1 MTYNEFIQNIL
12 DTRGRFGI
20 PDGEYKERH
29 HIVPKCLGGTN
40 DKENLIDLYAR
51 EHYEAHRMLSEE
63 NPTMQPLV
71 YAWWLM
77 ANMENPHENRYVL
90 SAEEYEVAR
99 KAYAEV
105 RSSIRGSNHPNYG
118 KPMSEEQKQKLSR
131 TKTGVKLSQDTIEKI
146 RVGHIGIAAGGKN
159 PRARKVVCDG
169 ILFDCIEDCANYFG
183 VKCGAMKMW
192 LRGKNK
198 MPEKFYKMG
207 LQYEGQN
214 VKYDI
219 QIGLRRGKNHPGS
232 KKIVCDGKI
241 FDTLASCAENF
252 GVKPATM
259 CAWLK
264 GRNSIPQ
271 RFKDMGLAYWNGGD
285 VE

>member
-1 MTYNEFIQNIL
+1 MTYDEFIENIL

-40 DKENLIDLYAR
+40 NQENLVDLYAR
-51 EHYEAHRMLSEE
+51 EHYEAHRMLAEE
-63 NPTMQPLV
+63 NPNVQSLV

-77 ANMENPHENRYVL
+77 ANMENPHESRYAL
-90 SAEEYEVAR
+90 SAEEYEDAR
-99 KAYAEV
+99 KAYAVV

-118 KPMSEEQKQKLSR
+118 KPMSEEQKQKLSHA
-131 TKTGVKLSQDTIEKI
+131 KVGIKLSQDVIEKI
-146 RVGHIGIAAGGKN
+146 RAGHIGIAAGGKN

-169 ILFDCIEDCANYFG
+169 ITFDCIEDCAKHFG
-183 VKCGAMKMW
+183 VGCGAMKMW

-198 MPEKFYKMG
+198 MPEKFYEMG
-207 LQYEGQN
+207 LQYEGQSVLYN
-214 VKYDI
+214 I
-219 QIGLRRGKNHPGS
+219 QSGLRRGENHPNS
-232 KKIVCDGKI
+232 KKIFCDGKI
-241 FDTLASCAENF
+241 FDTLASCAKYL

-264 GRNSIPQ
+264 GRNSMPQ
-271 RFKDMGLAYWNGGD
+271 KFKDMGLAYWNGGD
-285 VE
+285 VK